1 MMSKAGERLLRI
13 WIRVPRFIKR
23 MIPLSI
29 TLYVI
34 GVIFTNGVD
43 TLWHFDF
50 ALVKGSDLVIS
61 LVGASILVTAL
72 SQQKGEDTT

>member
-1 MMSKAGERLLRI
+1 MMSKTGERLLRI

-34 GVIFTNGVD
+34 GMIITNGVY

-61 LVGASILVTAL
+61 LVGASILVAAL
-72 SQQKGEDTT
+72 SQRKGEDTT

>member
-1 MMSKAGERLLRI
+1 MSKTGERLLRI

-34 GVIFTNGVD
+34 GMIIMNGVD

-61 LVGASILVTAL
+61 LVGASILVLAL
-72 SQQKGEDTT
+72 SRSKGEDAT

>member
-1 MMSKAGERLLRI
+1 MSKTGERLLWI

-34 GVIFTNGVD
+34 GMIITNGVD
-43 TLWHFDF
+43 TLLHFDF
-50 ALVKGSDLVIS
+50 ALLKGSDLVIS
-61 LVGASILVTAL
+61 LVGASILVAAW
-72 SQQKGEDTT
+72 SQRKGEDTT

>member
-1 MMSKAGERLLRI
+1 MMSKTGERLLRI

-34 GVIFTNGVD
+34 GMIITNGVD
-43 TLWHFDF
+43 TSLHFNF

-61 LVGASILVTAL
+61 LVGASILVAAL
-72 SQQKGEDTT
+72 SQRKGEDTT

>member
-1 MMSKAGERLLRI
+1 MMSKTGERLLRI
-13 WIRVPRFIKR
+13 WIRVPRFIKW

-34 GVIFTNGVD
+34 GVIITNGVD

>member
-1 MMSKAGERLLRI
+1 MMSKTGERLLRI

-23 MIPLSI
+23 LIPLSI

-34 GVIFTNGVD
+34 GMIITNGVD
-43 TLWHFDF
+43 TLLHFNF

-61 LVGASILVTAL
+61 LVGASILVAAL
-72 SQQKGEDTT
+72 SQRKGEDTT

>member
-1 MMSKAGERLLRI
+1 MSKTGERLLRI

-34 GVIFTNGVD
+34 GMIITNGVD

-61 LVGASILVTAL
+61 LVGASILVLAL
-72 SQQKGEDTT
+72 SRSKGEDAT

>member
-1 MMSKAGERLLRI
+1 MMSKTGERLLRI

-34 GVIFTNGVD
+34 GMIITNGVD

-61 LVGASILVTAL
+61 LVGASILLAVL
-72 SQQKGEDTT
+72 GQWKGEDTT